1 MAAKRV
7 AVLGSGAVGLGTAA
21 MLAARGHVPVVWSP
35 SGMSARAGGVLTAT
49 GALSGRWNI
58 QVVDTAAEAIMHA
71 DSVLLALPA
80 TTHRAVLDDVLP
92 HLRPGQTF
100 IFSGHLSFA
109 ALYLSKRLAG
119 LGLALPIVAWG
130 TTIVTGRRWEALSVR
145 VGNVRARIDAC
156 ALPGSAASPAL
167 DLCKTLFGDRFVRRP
182 DLLAIALSNVN
193 PQNHLGIALCNFTRI
208 ERGEVWRQN
217 SNITRSVGRLME
229 ALDAERLAVAAAFA
243 LEVRTLRQHFHL
255 SFNTPEGPLG
265 EMARALAARGD
276 DTIAPAS
283 LDTRYVLEDAPFGL
297 LPTILLGRLAGQAT
311 PLHDA
316 GLAILSALYGR
327 DLATDNDLLPALG
340 FAAFSRAQLHQLAA
354 EGWPAPG

>member
-1 MAAKRV
+1 
-7 AVLGSGAVGLGTAA
+7 L
-21 MLAARGHVPVVWSP
+21 LAFTGHVPVVWSP
-35 SGMSARAGGVLTAT
+35 SGAAERAKGALSAS
-49 GALSGRWNI
+49 GALSGQWNV
-58 QVVDTAAEAIMHA
+58 QVVATPAEAIENA
-71 DSVLLALPA
+71 DAVLLALPA

-92 HLRPGQTF
+92 YLSTGQTF

-109 ALYLSKRLAG
+109 ALYLSRRLAERD
-119 LGLALPIVAWG
+119 LALPIVAWG
-130 TTIVTGRRWEALSVR
+130 TTIVTGRRVEALSVR
-145 VGNVRARIDAC
+145 VGNVRARVDAC
-156 ALPGSAASPAL
+156 AVPSSSAAPAL
-167 DLCKTLFGDRFVRRP
+167 DLCRELFGDHFVVRA

-217 SNITRSVGRLME
+217 GNITDSVGRLME
-229 ALDAERLAVAAAFA
+229 ALDAERVAIAAAFEV
-243 LEVRTLRQHFHL
+243 EVRTLRQHFHL
-255 SFNTPEGPLG
+255 SFNTPEAPLG

-276 DTIAPAS
+276 DTVAPAS

-311 PLHDA
+311 PLHEA

-327 DLATDNDLLPALG
+327 DLAADNDLLPALG
-340 FAAFSRAQLHQLAA
+340 FAELSAADLRRLAA